1 MPLSVREA
9 DNQELPLKEDTY
21 LERRLVEV
29 AHMQLSAI
37 NSTN

>member
-21 LERRLVEV
+21 SEHRLGEV
-29 AHMQLSAI
+29 AHMQLSGI
-37 NSTN
+37 NLTN